1 MYLRML
7 QIPGLFQALEY
18 FPLALFAGMAA
29 GLAFAARYHQAR
41 PRERYDPETRTF
53 LIEPLY
59 MPLLLLIVIPLSLAL
74 ASGIWENAYLW
85 RQLARIILAAGL
97 YFTGLAALAPLL
109 RRIISARARAALWV
123 LPNLLYVLIYID
135 IFRSGTVILQIPRAW
150 LMPVLVVWAA
160 GAIALLGWHILSHLR
175 FRKSLL
181 ASAVPELDDPM
192 QKLWYQACTVHKV
205 RTDIPLT
212 RSPAVETPLSVGCFQ
227 RTMVLVLPEK
237 AYTAEELE
245 LIYRHEL
252 RHIKRADM
260 RTKIWMAL
268 WKSLL
273 WFFPPVWWAAKITA
287 EDLELCC
294 DEEVLTGA
302 ESETRRRYAEL
313 LLDSAAPASGF
324 STCLSADAAA
334 LGRRLKQAIS
344 PKKVWRGDWIVGI
357 SAGLLMLAAANIGII
372 VT

>member
-1 MYLRML
+1 MTLWHRLTTNLHFWAGLMALVSLLHFYECYQQPTRTERYIPDRHTYSIDPLML
-7 QIPGLFQALEY
+7 P
-18 FPLALFAGMAA
+18 GMA
-29 GLAFAARYHQAR
+29 LWMVLLCLIL
-41 PRERYDPETRTF
+41 PIRELMLP
-53 LIEPLY
+53 
-59 MPLLLLIVIPLSLAL
+59 
-74 ASGIWENAYLW
+74 
-85 RQLARIILAAGL
+85 ILAVMLGSVLLVTAL
-97 YFTGLAALAPLL
+97 WFTGLAALAPLL
-109 RRIISARARAALWV
+109 RRVISARGRAALWI
-123 LPNLLYVLIYID
+123 LPNVLYILFNVHTFLAEDFRPLITVSLPGEWLLPGL
-135 IFRSGTVILQIPRAW
+135 A
-150 LMPVLVVWAA
+150 VWSIGAA
-160 GAIALLGWHILSHLR
+160 GVMGWHILSHLR
-175 FRKSLL
+175 FRKTLL
-181 ASAVPELDDPM
+181 ASAIPELNDPM
-192 QKLWYQACTVHKV
+192 QQLWYQACTVHKV
-205 RTDIPLT
+205 RTDIPLM
-212 RSPAVETPLSVGCFQ
+212 RSPAVETPLSIGCFQ
-227 RTMVLVLPEK
+227 KTMVLVLPEK

-260 RTKIWMAL
+260 RTKIWMVL

-302 ESETRRRYAEL
+302 EPETRRRYAEL

-357 SAGLLMLAAANIGII
+357 SAGLLMLATANLSIRLY
-372 VT
+372 